1 MSKNSLKSLI
11 YNVLESQ
18 PRSRDDDLYLTLCIW
33 NRFYDHKIFKNE
45 EGLVCVRLTDILELP
60 REDHIKRLRAQIQN
74 VEGKYLPTNL
84 SVCKKRKISEQKW
97 RDYLSTE
104 HLRK

>member
-1 MSKNSLKSLI
+1 MTKNSLKSLV
-11 YNVLESQ
+11 YNVLESS

-33 NRFYDHKIFKNE
+33 NRFYDHKIFKDD
-45 EGLVCVRLTDILELP
+45 EGMVCVRLSDILELP

-74 VEGKYLPTNL
+74 VEGKYLPTNM
-84 SVCKKRKISEQKW
+84 SVCKKRRISEQKW